1 MKGNAVKRSKHRTE
15 SGALLTG
22 LLYDDRGNRMS
33 PTYASK
39 KGVRYPFYVSTA
51 LLKGRRKEAGSVARV
66 SATEIEKAVLT
77 TLRKHVKAAGDDSI
91 PPPREM
97 IERLVHRIVIRSS
110 KIVIELKKVAS
121 HDASSSLEIPW
132 SKPTTSG
139 SSELIEP
146 AVPHLGGTVLGQ
158 SKPELLQAVVR
169 AHLWLK
175 QLQDGTYRSIEDLGC
190 AVKIHP
196 KNIRLGLRLAF
207 LAPKIMSAI
216 LHGNDRRALASK
228 DLNQAADCPTW
239 KVQTLNAEARF

>member
-1 MKGNAVKRSKHRTE
+1 
-15 SGALLTG
+15 
-22 LLYDDRGNRMS
+22 
-33 PTYASK
+33 
-39 KGVRYPFYVSTA
+39 
-51 LLKGRRKEAGSVARV
+51 
-66 SATEIEKAVLT
+66 
-77 TLRKHVKAAGDDSI
+77 
-91 PPPREM
+91 
-97 IERLVHRIVIRSS
+97 
-110 KIVIELKKVAS
+110 
-121 HDASSSLEIPW
+121 
-132 SKPTTSG
+132 
-139 SSELIEP
+139 
-146 AVPHLGGTVLGQ
+146 
-158 SKPELLQAVVR
+158 VVR